1 MENFG
6 RIRPSSIQISSYHVT
21 SIIADD
27 DSVRIEHGDN
37 FENECVSEQLSLFV
51 ILLKQKFNCAMDH
64 ELSIALPRVYS
75 SRQKD
80 YLLLL
85 RPSCTIRLLNRNI
98 ERRVVI

>member
-27 DSVRIEHGDN
+27 NSIWIEHRDN
-37 FENECVSEQLSLFV
+37 FENECVSEQLGLFV
-51 ILLKQKFNCAMDH
+51 ILLKQKFNCTVDH
-64 ELSIALPRVYS
+64 ELSVALSRVYS

-85 RPSCTIRLLNRNI
+85 RSSSTIRLLNRNI